1 MDNSNNS
8 TFITN
13 KYAIIFEG
21 EDSIGN
27 TLTYSVKLYI
37 DFAEFKPVW
46 DVDRVKA
53 YPLFYARHIAES
65 FIDTLKTSKES
76 HIKDFRKTW
85 KMNLDSLRIL
95 ELGYNDEFDFEKVW
109 LND

>member
-1 MDNSNNS
+1 MNKSV
-8 TFITN
+8 FVAN

-21 EDSIGN
+21 EDSRGN
-27 TLTYSVKLYI
+27 TFAYSVKLDI
-37 DFAEFKPVW
+37 DYAEFKPVW

-95 ELGYNDEFDFEKVW
+95 ELGYNDEFDFEKVL
-109 LND
+109 LNI

>member
-1 MDNSNNS
+1 MNKSE
-8 TFITN
+8 FVAK

-21 EDSIGN
+21 EDYRGN
-27 TLTYSVKLYI
+27 TRTYSVKLDI

-46 DVDRVKA
+46 DVDRVRA
-53 YPLFYARHIAES
+53 YPLFYGRHIAES

-95 ELGYNDEFDFEKVW
+95 ELGYNDEFYFEKVW